1 MIPSWSARSGGR
13 PRQPTSGCPPCSA
26 CSCSVSAGGSPGQ
39 PPATTARV
47 GGRESAMD
55 LEPVKSVRIY
65 EDIVRQ
71 VRALIADG
79 HLKSGDR
86 LPPERDLA
94 ERFRVSRT
102 SVREALRSLQTRGLI
117 EIRAGEGAFVR
128 DVSVEALVEPLALV
142 ILPHREAV
150 GELFEARRI
159 LEPAIAALAARRAT
173 REEVGEMGRILE
185 EQAREVRSG
194 RTGVAQD
201 SALHAAIAAAAHNRA
216 IVRIVNALV
225 DLLAQS
231 REESLLTPGRPTRSH
246 QDHRRILAAIRRRDE
261 NGARRAML
269 THLTAVERLVLGN
282 ADAAPATGRSH

>member
-1 MIPSWSARSGGR
+1 MK
-13 PRQPTSGCPPCSA
+13 
-26 CSCSVSAGGSPGQ
+26 
-39 PPATTARV
+39 
-47 GGRESAMD
+47 

-71 VRALIADG
+71 VKALIADG

-102 SVREALRSLQTRGLI
+102 SVREALRSLQSRGLI

-128 DVSVEALVEPLALV
+128 DVSVEALIEPLALV
-142 ILPHREAV
+142 ILPYREAV
-150 GELFEARRI
+150 GELFEARRL
-159 LEPAIAALAARRAT
+159 LEPDIAAMAARRAT
-173 REEVGEMGRILE
+173 REELAEMERILA
-185 EQAREVRSG
+185 EQAREVAHG
-194 RTGVAQD
+194 RTGMAQD

-231 REESLLTPGRPTRSH
+231 REESLQTPGRPRRSH

-261 NGARRAML
+261 AGARRAML
-269 THLTAVERLVLGN
+269 NHLLAVAKLVNGLPRGR
-282 ADAAPATGRSH
+282 GRSHRPSNKAKPRRERSS